1 MLQEGGREPP
11 VPGSP
16 WLRLLYAGGKARL
29 GSLLY
34 PLALALSLASS
45 SRKEYSYLIPTRRS
59 PSRIARQY
67 PPNLT
72 WIFISCNYLW
82 INVPRAILRCPG
94 FIEQHYSFNW
104 GRGSVFCLY

>member
-34 PLALALSLASS
+34 PLALALALSLASS
-45 SRKEYSYLIPTRRS
+45 SR
-59 PSRIARQY
+59 
-67 PPNLT
+67 
-72 WIFISCNYLW
+72 
-82 INVPRAILRCPG
+82 
-94 FIEQHYSFNW
+94 
-104 GRGSVFCLY
+104 